1 MTDMLVRLYDLPP
14 LQPALDA
21 QWAQGIDI
29 RRALPA
35 EKYHLGLWVREKF
48 SNFWASECDTS
59 FAHVPVGC
67 FIAVRDN
74 TILGFSCYD
83 VVRRG
88 MFGPIGVDPAERSK
102 GTGAALLL
110 ACLHDMWNI
119 GYAYGIIAGVG
130 PVAFY
135 EKAVG
140 ATVIPNSTPGVFRGL
155 LRFPGEPDVEEDDH

>member
-21 QWAQGIDI
+21 QRAQNIDI

-59 FAHVPVGC
+59 FAQVPVAC
-67 FIAVRDN
+67 FIATRDN

-88 MFGPIGVDPAERSK
+88 MFGPIGVDNVDRGK

-119 GYAYGIIAGVG
+119 GYAYGIIGGVG

-135 EKAVG
+135 EKTVG
-140 ATVIPNSTPGVFRGL
+140 ASVIPNSTPGVYRGL
-155 LRFPGEPDVEEDDH
+155 LRFPGEPDIEDEH

>member
-1 MTDMLVRLYDLPP
+1 MTDMLVKLYALPP
-14 LQPALDA
+14 LEPAIEA
-21 QWAQGIDI
+21 QRGKGIDV

-35 EKYHLGLWVREKF
+35 EKYHLGLWVRENF
-48 SNFWASECDTS
+48 SNFWASECDVS
-59 FAHVPVGC
+59 FAHQPVGC

-74 TILGFSCYD
+74 AIIGFSCYD

-88 MFGPIGVDPAERSK
+88 MFGPLGVGEAARGQ

-110 ACLHDMWNI
+110 ACLHDMAII

-130 PVAFY
+130 PVEFY

-140 ATVIPNSTPGVFRGL
+140 ATVIPDSTPGVFRGL
-155 LRFPGEPDVEEDDH
+155 LRFPGEPDIDEHN